1 MTAESRCGST
11 SQVGCK
17 TETQPCIANHLRTQ
31 LFIHNFSKI
40 SLQLFTHKLFKIFL
54 HMFINKLSKICKGGK
69 GRTQHCTTSH
79 PPGLFTHK
87 RLKREEE
94 EAGGTVLSPPLA
106 SFANLGEFVDEHVEK
121 NLEKLVDE
129 QLSSQVVGN
138 TRLCLRLAANL
149 TR

>member
-11 SQVGCK
+11 SQVGYK
-17 TETQPCIANHLRTQ
+17 TETQPCIANHLRAQ

-87 RLKREEE
+87 RLKREKEE
-94 EAGGTVLSPPLA
+94 ERLRGGKGRWRPRCLSPYPTPQTFC
-106 SFANLGEFVDEHVEK
+106 S
-121 NLEKLVDE
+121 
-129 QLSSQVVGN
+129 
-138 TRLCLRLAANL
+138 L
-149 TR
+149 T